1 MLFYIITFFL
11 CFLLDLNKSLG
22 SNKIVRHVFIIWL
35 YIFLCFGYM
44 TGSDWRAYE
53 LIYNQSNQYV
63 HSFYEKGFY
72 LLFNFLH
79 LFIKDFFITLALL
92 KCLYLYSLIRIL
104 RKVTDKWLSAVALL
118 FPISLLF
125 MLIDNPLR
133 FMVASIIIN
142 FALYYLIDGNY
153 KKYLLIAI
161 WAPFFHITT
170 LLIIP
175 IFLLVKFRKRINAIN
190 KIVLIIAYILFSLI
204 CSNIYLSS
212 TLMNE
217 ISSQLILL
225 GSKSYDSY
233 LVQNNNSFFT
243 IGSVINVF
251 LAIILIYYRDTII
264 NSNAYGDKIYCISIF
279 YLFLFR
285 ILLIVPTGFRLA
297 IPFGYFYAIS
307 MLCIIYNSR
316 AILKYIITL
325 IFAIIMIKNVYTGY
339 VYIPYSN
346 SIYYIITGHK
356 SYYERSR
363 HNYDYYQK
371 RMGKQYDINQQ

>member
-1 MLFYIITFFL
+1 
-11 CFLLDLNKSLG
+11 
-22 SNKIVRHVFIIWL
+22 
-35 YIFLCFGYM
+35 
-44 TGSDWRAYE
+44 
-53 LIYNQSNQYV
+53 
-63 HSFYEKGFY
+63 
-72 LLFNFLH
+72 
-79 LFIKDFFITLALL
+79 
-92 KCLYLYSLIRIL
+92 L